1 MSFFGGERCSGK
13 KRGYLLQCVIILA
26 WGQKALF
33 LLLLKTFLFVI
44 VGSENAQRRTIR
56 GRCRAINL
64 DSFLICKTPTS
75 CSMDAPSRWIFQYK
89 PHYPITESSYH
100 NDLSQCKIYKNI
112 NWNRWNF
119 SSVSFNRPK
128 VFFDASVQSWDEES
142 FKTLQL
148 AGKSEELGCNQS
160 KSFCETASL
169 MEASHCILTH
179 QPVPCCTSVV
189 YHGIPVAYIYSCIL
203 YHNMSKKIL
212 WQTISKY
219 SQNVLKY
226 NGIVARHTFSMHFR
240 NYVFN
245 VTPR

>member
-1 MSFFGGERCSGK
+1 M
-13 KRGYLLQCVIILA
+13 QCVIILA

-33 LLLLKTFLFVI
+33 LLLLKAFLFVI

-100 NDLSQCKIYKNI
+100 DNVMICHNAKSTRIEIEIDGTFPRLVSIVQKSSLMHLSNHEMKKVSRLCNWLESQRSWVAI
-112 NWNRWNF
+112 N
-119 SSVSFNRPK
+119 PK
-128 VFFDASVQSWDEES
+128 VFAKLHLWWKQV
-142 FKTLQL
+142 
-148 AGKSEELGCNQS
+148 
-160 KSFCETASL
+160 TASWHTNL
-169 MEASHCILTH
+169 YHA
-179 QPVPCCTSVV
+179 VPQWYTMV
-189 YHGIPVAYIYSCIL
+189 YQLHTYSCIL

-226 NGIVARHTFSMHFR
+226 GIVARHTLSMHFR